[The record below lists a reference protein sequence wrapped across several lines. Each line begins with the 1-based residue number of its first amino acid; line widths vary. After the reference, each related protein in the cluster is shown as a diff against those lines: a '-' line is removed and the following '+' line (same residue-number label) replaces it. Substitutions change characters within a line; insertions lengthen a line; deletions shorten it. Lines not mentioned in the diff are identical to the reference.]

1 MWFFIALLSAI
12 ALGGTAILDKII
24 LQKTVSKPV
33 VYTFY
38 STIFLFGALILFPF
52 SGHFLNG
59 FDWIFALASG
69 LSFGF
74 ALQSFYTALKYG
86 EASHLS
92 PFAGAG
98 IACVLALFS
107 FIFLNERLSG
117 QQIAGLV
124 SFVIG
129 ALFLSFQKMK
139 VKPTKNSYVWAFLA
153 VLFFSI
159 SHLTSK
165 YLYEQYDFWTAF
177 VWTRTAIG
185 FVGILLLLSPS
196 VRNTFKKK
204 KQQSKSS
211 QKYAF
216 SLVASN
222 KILGALGVFG
232 LQYAT
237 SLGSVALVNAVG
249 NVQYALV
256 FLIAYIGMK
265 THSKIFQEYF
275 TRKEIILQIIGIFFI
290 LLGSYFIS
298 LSVLS

>member
-1 MWFFIALLSAI
+1 MWFFIALLSAC
-12 ALGGTAILDKII
+12 ALGGAAVLDKII

-38 STIFLFGALILFPF
+38 STIFLFGALVLFPL
-52 SGHFLNG
+52 SGKFLHSH
-59 FDWIFALASG
+59 DWIIALISG

-92 PFAGAG
+92 PFTGAG
-98 IACVLALFS
+98 IACLLALFS

-117 QQIAGLV
+117 AQIAGLV
-124 SFVIG
+124 SFVVG
-129 ALFLSFQKMK
+129 AFFLSFQKMK
-139 VKPTKNSYVWAFLA
+139 VKPSKNSYTWAFLA
-153 VLFFSI
+153 ILFFSC

-177 VWTRTAIG
+177 VWTRAAIG
-185 FVGILLLLSPS
+185 FVGVLLLLSPS
-196 VRNTFKKK
+196 VRNTFRKK
-204 KQQSKSS
+204 KQTKKTS
-211 QKYAF
+211 QKHTF

-237 SLGSVALVNAVG
+237 ALGSVALVNAVG

-256 FLIAYIGMK
+256 FLVAYVGMK

-275 TRKEIILQIIGIFFI
+275 TRKEIVLQLIGIFFI

-298 LSVLS
+298 LTVLS